1 MSSWSYQD
9 QNLVYRAST
18 GWTEDLD
25 MPSLRHVGKSN
36 SSNGRVFTPTTSTA
50 VEDALPLPVLAH
62 TKTRLFSS
70 QRKKKTVRVGGFAV
84 HWAKFKRRVG
94 TGTAPSSS
102 SLIGESTGGS
112 TNNTRRT
119 EVVLG
124 DDDETVD
131 EVVVDRV
138 WSDDMDIKTSITHS
152 EHGGSPEKSGGSH
165 PVGPSTSEHEILQEG
180 FWNTFS
186 PIVFIRWRL
195 WPAIS
200 EIFNSNF
207 ADPKSEAHYAQENW
221 FIKKSLALWAS
232 LWFILNWILGCIFAK
247 PLFQMPDKIFYY
259 GIAPAF
265 SIPIILMV
273 MYDWPRD
280 RSNIYQ
286 TILTISIWCWSV
298 RVPLNTALLAV
309 QNMEAC
315 GTVAKEQEIEFS
327 ALEGSLSMMSKVLND
342 VLDFNRMD
350 SGKFESVFR
359 PYGFHQVMRSLFIP
373 LRLTTNAR
381 GLDLEIE
388 LDPRIDQVA
397 RRAAYE
403 AMGQSNEV
411 ITQHM
416 LDHPH
421 VEGVVI
427 GDESRL
433 RQIITNLA
441 SNACKFTPAGGKLSI
456 KTKLILPSV
465 DTPDVGHEE
474 EQANGV
480 SDPDGHPPLSATYLS
495 RHNNETKAP
504 ATLEWIVV
512 RIEVTDTGYGIRH
525 RDIVQNKLFSA
536 FNQTEQGRTQGGKGT
551 GLGLA
556 LVRQIVKLSG
566 GRLGVRSK
574 VGQGSTFWVELP
586 LGVGRKTLIN
596 SYNPDETP
604 RTGSEQG
611 SHTTTDIEKVRL
623 AAKTGNSMPRST
635 TRSLSMA
642 VDAAAL
648 RASQL
653 PPESARSSSAM
664 QSIMEQGPSTLSI
677 DFLQLNWFAAGRV
690 ELVLQRHGS
699 HSPVLTRTE
708 MPSPEKTQQII
719 DGSIING
726 SALPTEPLPTTEPL
740 QTTEP
745 PSSTTTP
752 KPAVQRPTYVAL
764 PSPQSFQ
771 MDAHPTSNS
780 ITSVRSD
787 SSSSSPLA
795 QFDSTYTRG
804 SPSSS
809 TPAISIEPGLPVL
822 VVDDDPLTRTLM
834 KRILTRLGCN
844 VSTAENGEVALE
856 MILGPSGALTP
867 SSDASGNL
875 GPILEQDTEGQEYTA
890 EGKFSIVFLDN
901 QMPVLSGLKAVS
913 KLRELGRKD
922 LIVGVTGN
930 ALLTDQQE
938 YLEAGADRGL
948 QMPHENSPPPS
959 PPSPSIDTKLSR
971 KREREVSLEPVS
983 DADPPREHKE
993 TRTPAKKNR
1002 TQLATTTEEEDGGAR
1017 SRSNSRSP
1025 PQSDSPPHEM
1035 KIRVRQ
1041 ISQGVEDINWRSTQV
1056 VTPDRDIV
1064 IDPATPHPSR
1074 EEKDQD
1080 TPLGDSIEEP
1090 ADSEVGSTVTNSEL
1104 ADAESGDKNLK
1115 RKFLERGTSQGPQD
1129 FGDNSKTPSEPL
1141 KRPRDDAGTDD
1152 NPRETKRP
1160 SPPPEPKSPR
1170 TQKKG
1175 ATASTPKLS
1184 GFMAYASTTSPFAAV
1199 KGQNIFASHK
1209 AASPPP
1215 FNHTPTQPI
1224 SIFGTSSAEASG
1236 SSTPS
1241 FQHSGFEGFASS
1253 TSPFASVSR
1262 SKSPILG
1269 STSKLGRNKS
1279 PPRRGNISNSN
1290 AFSPYAGGSQSFAI
1304 PATKRARAGSP
1315 SSSSRSSMERTPGL
1329 SVFGSNGGAT
1339 SDSGAEDDKDD
1350 GASFGAKLRAG
1361 KDEDDEGKSDEEQG
1375 KFILSEQDV
1384 LTGEEDEQT
1393 VHQVRGK
1400 LFSLVGGNQWKERGT
1415 GTLKLNV
1422 KREDGSGARLVMRK
1436 EAVYTLLLNVTLF
1449 PGMRCSLA
1457 QDPRYLRF
1465 SVIEEGAAMHYNL
1478 RLANAKI
1485 TKELLDEINAYIP
1498 SI

>member
-9 QNLVYRAST
+9 QNLVYRPST

-62 TKTRLFSS
+62 TKTRLFSN

-131 EVVVDRV
+131 EVVVDRM

-286 TILTISIWCWSV
+286 TILTISIWCWPFYSVFFMYFCGYYPKSPHVYLSCQGRDFLATFYYTSALQAIGLFGLKLNRLPAAIGASTFFIVTCSLMIPLRSTWVRSMINFFVFHTFLIYVHYMRESSERRLYTLRDQLKVQYKATQKAQVNERKAADSKRRLTSYVFHEV

-664 QSIMEQGPSTLSI
+664 QSIMEQ
-677 DFLQLNWFAAGRV
+677 AGRV

-938 YLEAGADRGL
+938 YLEAGADRVL
-948 QMPHENSPPPS
+948 TKPVLERSLRDMLLLAEERRKNAISDPPS
-959 PPSPSIDTKLSR
+959 S
-971 KREREVSLEPVS
+971 
-983 DADPPREHKE
+983 
-993 TRTPAKKNR
+993 
-1002 TQLATTTEEEDGGAR
+1002 
-1017 SRSNSRSP
+1017 
-1025 PQSDSPPHEM
+1025 
-1035 KIRVRQ
+1035 
-1041 ISQGVEDINWRSTQV
+1041 
-1056 VTPDRDIV
+1056 
-1064 IDPATPHPSR
+1064 
-1074 EEKDQD
+1074 
-1080 TPLGDSIEEP
+1080 
-1090 ADSEVGSTVTNSEL
+1090 
-1104 ADAESGDKNLK
+1104 
-1115 RKFLERGTSQGPQD
+1115 
-1129 FGDNSKTPSEPL
+1129 
-1141 KRPRDDAGTDD
+1141 
-1152 NPRETKRP
+1152 
-1160 SPPPEPKSPR
+1160 
-1170 TQKKG
+1170 
-1175 ATASTPKLS
+1175 
-1184 GFMAYASTTSPFAAV
+1184 
-1199 KGQNIFASHK
+1199 
-1209 AASPPP
+1209 
-1215 FNHTPTQPI
+1215 
-1224 SIFGTSSAEASG
+1224 
-1236 SSTPS
+1236 
-1241 FQHSGFEGFASS
+1241 
-1253 TSPFASVSR
+1253 
-1262 SKSPILG
+1262 
-1269 STSKLGRNKS
+1269 
-1279 PPRRGNISNSN
+1279 
-1290 AFSPYAGGSQSFAI
+1290 
-1304 PATKRARAGSP
+1304 
-1315 SSSSRSSMERTPGL
+1315 
-1329 SVFGSNGGAT
+1329 
-1339 SDSGAEDDKDD
+1339 
-1350 GASFGAKLRAG
+1350 
-1361 KDEDDEGKSDEEQG
+1361 
-1375 KFILSEQDV
+1375 
-1384 LTGEEDEQT
+1384 
-1393 VHQVRGK
+1393 
-1400 LFSLVGGNQWKERGT
+1400 
-1415 GTLKLNV
+1415 
-1422 KREDGSGARLVMRK
+1422 
-1436 EAVYTLLLNVTLF
+1436 
-1449 PGMRCSLA
+1449 
-1457 QDPRYLRF
+1457 
-1465 SVIEEGAAMHYNL
+1465 
-1478 RLANAKI
+1478 
-1485 TKELLDEINAYIP
+1485 
-1498 SI
+1498 